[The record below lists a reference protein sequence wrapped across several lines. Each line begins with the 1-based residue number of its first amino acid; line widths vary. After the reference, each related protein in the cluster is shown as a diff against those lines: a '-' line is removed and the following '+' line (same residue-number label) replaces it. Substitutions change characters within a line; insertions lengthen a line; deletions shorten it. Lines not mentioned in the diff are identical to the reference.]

1 MGNLLSGLGGLG
13 GIGSMMGGLGGGLS
27 KSGMLGLMVNQQ
39 QQEQNN
45 YLSIAMQKLEGQK
58 TRENM
63 LRSTMK
69 KLTEMEQEMR
79 QEEMKATQ
87 KAGEGWVKSLGG

>member
-1 MGNLLSGLGGLG
+1 MGSLLGGLG
-13 GIGSMMGGLGGGLS
+13 GGGMS
-27 KSGMLGLMVNQQ
+27 ASSMLGLGVM
-39 QQEQNN
+39 QQEQDKNN
-45 YLSIAMQKLEGQK
+45 YLSMAMQKMEGRK

-63 LRSTMK
+63 MRATMK

-87 KAGEGWVKSLGG
+87 KAGENWVKTLGG

>member
-1 MGNLLSGLGGLG
+1 
-13 GIGSMMGGLGGGLS
+13 MGGLGGGLG
-27 KSGMLGLMVNQQ
+27 GMLGGGMSSSGALGLLTNYQ

-45 YLSIAMQKLEGQK
+45 YLSIAMQKLEGKK

-63 LRSTMK
+63 MRSTMK
-69 KLTEMEQEMR
+69 KLMEMEQEMR

-87 KAGEGWVKSLGG
+87 KAGEGWVKTLGG

>member
-1 MGNLLSGLGGLG
+1 MLGGLG
-13 GIGSMMGGLGGGLS
+13 GGMS

-39 QQEQNN
+39 EQDKNN
-45 YLSIAMQKLEGQK
+45 YLSIAMQKLEGRK

-63 LRSTMK
+63 LRATMK

-87 KAGEGWVKSLGG
+87 KAGENWVKTLGG